1 MSRFNTNPTISN
13 KIPRS
18 MFNRN
23 SRHLT
28 TFNAGLWIPIFCD
41 EVLPGD
47 TFNLKF
53 HAVVRQTTML
63 FPVMDNAFL
72 DVQWYYVPN
81 RLVDEDWKK
90 LMGENDKAWA
100 QKAVYK
106 VPQIVAPENGWEP
119 LTLADYFGIPTK
131 VPNLRIS
138 ALPARAY
145 SFIWNEWLR
154 DENLQDSTLV
164 TTNSNDVAGSNGDN
178 YLIDPQLYGKPL
190 PSNKYR
196 DYFTSGLPS
205 PQKGESVPIP
215 FSSGVVPVKTMTNDW
230 PILNDIIWPK
240 DVSPV
245 PSVRYRVGG
254 TSGWEGNREYVQ
266 SIVTDNSP
274 TDENY
279 FAQGTAVKE
288 PHTVRDGG
296 ILTPSN
302 LVVDLSYVDTSTIN
316 DLRLA
321 SQIQKMLER
330 DARGGTRYR
339 EMIKAHFGVTSPDAR
354 QQVPE
359 FLGGSHQPLNVQ
371 QVPQTS
377 STTGNSPQANL
388 AAFGLTNFSDSTFIK
403 SFTEHGYIIGIATVR
418 TEHTYQQGI
427 ERHFSRRTRTD
438 FYLPV
443 FANLGEQEILNKE
456 IYAQGTSVD
465 NQVHS
470 YNERW
475 AEMRYKPNIVSGAF
489 RSNYPQTL
497 DSWGYW
503 DNYKELP
510 KLSDG
515 WIRETD
521 KNIERT
527 LAIKSEKQPQF
538 FADFYFQNKCSRL
551 MPMYS
556 VPGNLDRN

>member
-1 MSRFNTNPTISN
+1 MSRFNTNPTISH

-23 SRHLT
+23 SKHLT
-28 TFNAGLWIPIFCD
+28 TFNAGLWVPVFCD

-47 TFNLKF
+47 TFNIKMQAL
-53 HAVVRQTTML
+53 VRQTTML

-72 DVQWYYVPN
+72 DVQWYFVPN
-81 RLVDEDWKK
+81 RLVHDDWKK
-90 LMGENDKAWA
+90 LNGENDKAWA
-100 QKAVYK
+100 QKTIYK
-106 VPQIVAPENGWEP
+106 VPHITAPDDGWEP

-131 VPNLRIS
+131 VKNITVN
-138 ALPARAY
+138 AFPARAY
-145 SFIWNEWLR
+145 SLIWNEWLR
-154 DENLQDSTLV
+154 DENLQDSTLI
-164 TTNSNDVAGSNGDN
+164 TTSSGDVKGSNGDN
-178 YLIDPQLYGKPL
+178 YLTDAQLYGKPL

-215 FSSGVVPVKTMTNDW
+215 FSSGIVPVRSMVNDW
-230 PILNDIIWPK
+230 PNKEDIIWPK
-240 DVSPV
+240 NASPQ
-245 PSVRYRVGG
+245 PQLRYRPSAGNLN
-254 TSGWEGNREYVQ
+254 EPNREYVN
-266 SIVTDNSP
+266 SLVTDTEKTGNL
-274 TDENY
+274 Y
-279 FAQGTAVKE
+279 FLKSAGVNE
-288 PHTVRDGG
+288 PHTIRDGVY
-296 ILTPSN
+296 LTPSN
-302 LVVDLSYVDTSTIN
+302 LAVDLSYVDTSTIN

-377 STTGNSPQANL
+377 ATTGDSPQANL
-388 AAFGLTNFSDSTFIK
+388 SAFGLTHFSDSTFIK
-403 SFTEHGYIIGIATVR
+403 SFTEHGYIIAVATVR

-456 IYAQGTSVD
+456 IYAQGTDAD
-465 NQVHS
+465 NEVHS

-475 AEMRYKPNIVSGAF
+475 AEMRYKPNIVTGAF